1 MKKKGYTLIELLAV
15 IFIIA
20 ATMSAWKSVSSS
32 YGLWW
37 GIGAGIL
44 AGALSILL
52 VILFYYWMGRI
63 EERILTKLRNKYTAI
78 YRVKTVPSDPKIIIL
93 PEGAEIRVGDI
104 GWEAGPNRDDGLI
117 YLQGLTSEWTV
128 VWHAGFHPDEIEKVA
143 KKPSSQYDVECPY
156 GADLSSLPAC
166 PFTVVER
173 KTMTAGLPRNAIY
186 VYENPAEYHPV
197 TRSTDP

>member
-1 MKKKGYTLIELLAV
+1 VKKKGYTLIELLAV

-104 GWEAGPNRDDGLI
+104 GW
-117 YLQGLTSEWTV
+117 
-128 VWHAGFHPDEIEKVA
+128 HAGFHPDEIEKVA